1 MYKIK
6 YGRFKTLCLLFS
18 VLGILPAVAIPS
30 FDGDKPVRKLSY
42 SYIQDFSTFNSSDLF
57 GQWNQIDGGATSK
70 FTSADA
76 VNGYLQFLWSTKRIL
91 SSKIIYST
99 PYSFSSKIGYGSTSN
114 RGGLVVRYPATL
126 GSFEPAQEP
135 SDPVSRFNGA
145 GIAFYPSED
154 GTAMNIKF
162 SGTIPAKTTPAT
174 PTPNT
179 IVSLPIPAGK
189 PNMKTGTPTIN
200 IEDYGTTIYV
210 YYDSAPIA
218 RIELGSVVGLNYT
231 SGTVYNASLN
241 VAGTFT
247 DKIVPLTGYICIA
260 QRDAALRLFNVAIKT
275 VRTFDENKPVTT
287 YTSTYNQAF
296 STWDG
301 DALFNQWNQFLP
313 EDTNKFTAAD
323 VVNGY
328 LQFAGSTKSI
338 LYSKMSFS
346 YHYTFSAK
354 IGYGSASNNGG
365 LVVRLSDLIKP
376 DEAKNSSAVG
386 SGFNRAGIAFY
397 PSTDGTSMNIKFSDT
412 ITIPVT
418 KSTVI
423 SVPIPAGKPNMLTG
437 TPTIKIEDFGNLIF
451 VYYDTAPIA
460 RIELGGAVGKSY
472 TSGVVFDASFNLAGT
487 FSQRNVPFN
496 GRVCISQGD
505 ASLRLFSVSIAKK
518 ELPKVY
524 VTQIW
529 DDAILN
535 DLRLMD
541 IIRKYKAKATFAV
554 DAGNL
559 TGERQPNTWVVSGVT
574 YGKVSIDDI
583 KKIYSEFE
591 VACHGLSHKALTSL
605 TGSALT
611 YDIAE
616 SKRLL
621 ELWLNRPVKGF
632 VYPGCPYDAVSK
644 NAVKNAGFT
653 WARTCERT
661 PDFCSNT
668 DPFVFRTTVAFNSSD
683 FWKEFARIKA
693 TGGVFTFWGHAF
705 FTTEAQWADIE
716 AKIAQLS
723 QDPAV
728 VWMNT
733 SDIFDQFQGNCQSS
747 TIKIGN
753 GNGLKRSLWKAN
765 PTGEVWFN
773 DSICSSIEPQ
783 INESWGDFSPGCSIS
798 NDFWNAR
805 YTGEIES
812 LYSENYT
819 FYLTAKNLGK
829 VWINNQLVIDGWG
842 LNSDATLTG
851 TIALTAGKKVPIK
864 VDFAHKTGNAFLK
877 LEWESASQRKEV
889 VPQSQLYY
897 SVPTSIQTLGMK
909 QVAIFPNPAKNQ
921 IHIESNQAGV
931 DNIRINDLQGR
942 IVYCSNE
949 QFMGAKTID
958 LSLAKGVY
966 FVKLTGST
974 PFKTQKLIIE

>member
-1 MYKIK
+1 MA
-6 YGRFKTLCLLFS
+6 
-18 VLGILPAVAIPS
+18 VMPAVAIPS
-30 FDGDKPVRKLSY
+30 FDGDKPIVKLSY
-42 SYIQDFSTFNSSDLF
+42 SYIQDFSTFNSSDLM
-57 GQWNQIDGGATSK
+57 GQWNQIDGAASSK
-70 FTSADA
+70 FSSLDA

-91 SSKIIYST
+91 ASKITYTS
-99 PYSFSSKIGYGSTSN
+99 PYSFTAKIGYGSTSN

-145 GIAFYPSED
+145 GIALYPSED
-154 GTAMNIKF
+154 GTSMNIKF
-162 SGTIPAKTTPAT
+162 SGTIPAKTTPVT

-200 IEDYGTTIYV
+200 IEDYGTVIYV

-218 RIELGSVVGLNYT
+218 RIELGNVVGLNYT

-260 QRDAALRLFNVAIKT
+260 QRDAALRLFNAAIKT
-275 VRTFDENKPVTT
+275 VRTFDENKPIIT

-301 DALFNQWNQFLP
+301 NALFNQWNQVQP
-313 EDTNKFTAAD
+313 GETNKFAATD
-323 VVNGY
+323 AVNGY
-328 LQFAGSTKSI
+328 LQFAGTAKSI
-338 LYSKMSFS
+338 LYTKMSFPS
-346 YHYTFSAK
+346 HYSFSAK
-354 IGYGSASNNGG
+354 IGYGSTSNQGG

-376 DEAKNSSAVG
+376 EEAQNPSAVG

-397 PSTDGTSMNIKFSDT
+397 PSADGTSLNIKFSDS

-418 KSTVI
+418 KFTVI
-423 SVPIPAGKPNMLTG
+423 SVPIPAGKPNMLNG
-437 TPTIKIEDFGNLIF
+437 TPTLKIEDFGNVIY

-460 RIELGGAVGKSY
+460 RIELGGAVGKNY
-472 TSGVVFDASFNLAGT
+472 TSGLVFDASLNLAGT
-487 FSQRNVPFN
+487 FTQKQVPFN
-496 GRVCISQGD
+496 GRVCIAQSE
-505 ASLRLFSVSIAKK
+505 ASLRLFSVSIAKR

-535 DLRLMD
+535 DLRL
-541 IIRKYKAKATFAV
+541 IQILKKYNAKATFAV

-559 TGERQPNTWVVSGVT
+559 TNERQPNAWVVSGNT

-632 VYPGCPYDAVSK
+632 VYPGCPYDEVSK

-653 WARTCERT
+653 WARTCERA

-668 DPFVFRTTVAFNSSD
+668 DPFEFRTTVAFNSST
-683 FWKEFARIKA
+683 FWQEFNRIKA
-693 TGGVFTFWGHAF
+693 TGGVFSFWGHTF

-733 SDIFDQFQGNCQSS
+733 SDIFDQFEGHCQSA
-747 TIKIGN
+747 TIKTGN
-753 GNGLKRSLWKAN
+753 GNGLKRSLWSAN
-765 PTGEVWFN
+765 SEGEVWFK
-773 DSICSSIEPQ
+773 DSICSSVEPQ
-783 INESWGDFSPGCSIS
+783 INESWGNFSPGCSIS
-798 NDFWNAR
+798 KDYWNAR

-842 LNSDATLTG
+842 LTSETTVTG
-851 TIALTAGKKVPIK
+851 TIALIAGKKVPIK

-897 SVPTSIQTLGMK
+897 SVPTSIKTQGMK
-909 QVAIFPNPAKNQ
+909 QVAIYPNPATNK
-921 IHIESNQAGV
+921 ISIESSQEEV
-931 DNIRINDLQGR
+931 DNIKLIDLQGR
-942 IVYCSNE
+942 IVYARNE
-949 QFMGAKTID
+949 QFIGTKTMD
-958 LSLAKGVY
+958 LNLAKGVY

-974 PFKTQKLIIE
+974 PFKIQKLIIE